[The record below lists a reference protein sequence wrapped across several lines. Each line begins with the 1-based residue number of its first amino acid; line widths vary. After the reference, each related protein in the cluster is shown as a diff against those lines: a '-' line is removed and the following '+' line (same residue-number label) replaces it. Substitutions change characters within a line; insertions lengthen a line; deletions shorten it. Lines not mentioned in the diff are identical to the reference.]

1 MNHSGLD
8 EPCVELK
15 SRLFMTVKKIVAQK
29 TAQLRSFKDSLSEKL
44 TLTGIPPAYG
54 SKRD

>member
-15 SRLFMTVKKIVAQK
+15 SRLFMTVKKSVAQK
-29 TAQLRSFKDSLSEKL
+29 TAQILLRF
-44 TLTGIPPAYG
+44 PF
-54 SKRD
+54 